1 MKRTLLLF
9 FLTIILTACTKSA
22 ANISATSNMEKN
34 IRAPKTAGQFYPAD
48 AKVLQ
53 DKIAG
58 YLKNV
63 PASSSLTN
71 IGAIMVPHAGYDF
84 SGRVAA
90 YAYKALRGRKTGTVI
105 IMCNSHAE
113 YFSGVA
119 VDNHDAWQTPLGEI
133 EVDKKLAEKLV
144 SFDKS
149 IQYNA
154 KPFTAQD
161 QTIEVQLPFL
171 QTVLPSGFKI
181 LPIYFGNVGS
191 ETYKKLASA
200 IAANLGDDDLIIA
213 STDMSHYPKYEDA
226 NKIDNETLKIIK
238 SGDVEELN
246 KHIDDVMNSGVANE
260 ETAMCGADG
269 VKTVLEIYRLKKC
282 SNIEILK
289 YANSGDVPIGGK
301 DGVVGYGAVAFLKND
316 NNMNEEKVLNKTQQ
330 EKLLEIAKTSI
341 ENYVRDGEVADFS
354 ITDARLN
361 WHEGAFV
368 TIHKKGELR
377 GCIGQ
382 IIPTD
387 EPLWQVVREMAIAA
401 ASEDNRFI
409 PISVNELDQLDY
421 EISVL
426 SAPEPI
432 DDWQKI
438 ELGKHGVIVRQGRH
452 TGVFLPQVAA
462 ETGWTKEEFLSQLCS
477 QKAGLASD
485 CYKSKDIELLIF
497 TAQVFSGKIN

>member
-9 FLTIILTACTKSA
+9 FLIIILTACTKQG
-22 ANISATSNMEKN
+22 ANISTSNMAKN
-34 IRAPKTAGQFYPAD
+34 IRTPKTAGQFYPAD
-48 AKVLQ
+48 AKILQ

-58 YLKNV
+58 YLKNIS
-63 PASSSLTN
+63 ASSSLAN
-71 IGAIMVPHAGYDF
+71 IAAIMVPHAGYDF
-84 SGRVAA
+84 SGPVAA
-90 YAYKALRGRKTGTVI
+90 YAYKALTGRKTGTVI

-133 EVDKKLAEKLV
+133 AVDKELAEKLTA
-144 SFDKS
+144 FDKS

-181 LPIYFGNVGS
+181 LPIYFGNVDS
-191 ETYKKLASA
+191 EAYKKLASA
-200 IAANLGDDDLIIA
+200 IAANLGDNDLIIA

-226 NKIDNETLKIIK
+226 NKIDNETLKTIK
-238 SGDVEELN
+238 LGDVEKLN
-246 KHIDDVMNSGVANE
+246 KHISDVMNSGVANE

-269 VKTVLEIYRLKKC
+269 VKTVLELYRLKKW

-289 YANSGDVPIGGK
+289 YANSGDAPIGSK
-301 DGVVGYGAVAFLKND
+301 DSVVGYGAVAFLKSD
-316 NNMNEEKVLNKTQQ
+316 NTSIINEEKVLSKTQQ

-341 ENYVRDGEVADFS
+341 ENYVRDGEVADFT

-382 IIPTD
+382 IVPTD
-387 EPLWQVVREMAIAA
+387 EPLWEIVRDMAIAA
-401 ASEDNRFI
+401 ASEDNRFM
-409 PISVNELDQLDY
+409 PVNVNELNQLDY

-432 DDWQKI
+432 DNWQKI
-438 ELGKHGVIVRQGRH
+438 ELGKHGVIVRRGRN
-452 TGVFLPQVAA
+452 TGVFLPQVAT
-462 ETGWTKEEFLSQLCS
+462 ETGWSKEEFLRQLCS
-477 QKAGLASD
+477 QKAGLPSD
-485 CYKSKDIELLIF
+485 CYKSKDVELLVF
-497 TAQVFSGKIN
+497 TAQVFSEEK